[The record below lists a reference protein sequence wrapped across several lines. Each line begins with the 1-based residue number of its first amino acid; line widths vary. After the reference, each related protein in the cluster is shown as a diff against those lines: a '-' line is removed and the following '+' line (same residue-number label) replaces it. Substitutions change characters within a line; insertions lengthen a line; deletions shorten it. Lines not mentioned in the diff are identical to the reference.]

1 MKAHVL
7 NSVKTIPM
15 ASDVEPEPLQGSPV
29 KSLDPGDLVRV
40 SHSSRALFGVVTHPP
55 KKAVIPPHASF
66 VLLQNGSSG
75 FIKSNIVDVDDV
87 LPSCPVLCI
96 FCEVELINYPC
107 SLLCVDCA
115 GRSYSYG
122 KLHEPALES
131 K

>member
-1 MKAHVL
+1 
-7 NSVKTIPM
+7 
-15 ASDVEPEPLQGSPV
+15 
-29 KSLDPGDLVRV
+29 
-40 SHSSRALFGVVTHPP
+40 VTHPP

-122 KLHEPALES
+122 KLHEPAPGIKVNPLYLMTMDCILMGS
-131 K
+131 SLLLVKMASFWC